1 MLKKWAILLTA
12 LFILAVPVGCSSGG
26 QEPAGGQPNQPAAT
40 SAGTDQTDQ
49 SKTETPAKD
58 VELMVSAA
66 ASLTDALQE
75 LKSGFESEH
84 PGVTLTYVFGSSG
97 KLGQQIENGAP
108 VDVFLSASG
117 KDMDKLQEKNLIKQD
132 TRVDFAKNQLVLVA
146 NQSSSLQL
154 DSFER
159 ITPDKVQHFAIGEP
173 ESVPAGRYT
182 KEVLEHLKLWDSLQ
196 SKLVFANDVRQVLT
210 YVESGNADLGAV
222 YASDAAI
229 AKQVK
234 VLATADPSWHKPI
247 VYPGAV
253 VASAAHPAEAKAFLD
268 YLQGDKGKET
278 LEKYGLTR

>member
-1 MLKKWAILLTA
+1 MLKKWAILLSA
-12 LFILAVPVGCSSGG
+12 LFILAVPVGCSSVT
-26 QEPAGGQPNQPAAT
+26 QQQSAGQPEQQAAT
-40 SAGTDQTDQ
+40 GAGADQTDQ
-49 SKTETPAKD
+49 TGAQTPGKD
-58 VELMVSAA
+58 AELMVSAA

-97 KLGQQIENGAP
+97 KLAQQIENGAP

-132 TRVDFAKNQLVLVA
+132 TRIDFAKNQLVLVA
-146 NQSSSLQL
+146 NKSSSLQL
-154 DSFER
+154 DSFEQ
-159 ITPDKVQHFAIGEP
+159 IAPDKVEHFAIGEP
-173 ESVPAGRYT
+173 ESVPAGRYA

-222 YASDAAI
+222 YASDAVI

-234 VLATADPSWHKPI
+234 VLATADSNWHKPI

-253 VASAAHPAEAKAFLD
+253 VASAAHPVEAKAFLD
-268 YLQGDKGKET
+268 YLQGDKGKEV
-278 LEKYGLTR
+278 LEKYGFTQ

>member
-1 MLKKWAILLTA
+1 VLKKWAILLSA
-12 LFILAVPVGCSSGG
+12 LFILAIPVGCSSGP
-26 QEPAGGQPNQPAAT
+26 QQPTAGQPEQQAAT
-40 SAGTDQTDQ
+40 GAGADQTDQ
-49 SKTETPAKD
+49 TGAQTPDKD
-58 VELMVSAA
+58 AELMVSAA

-97 KLGQQIENGAP
+97 KLAQQIENGAP

-132 TRVDFAKNQLVLVA
+132 TRIDFAKNQLVLVA
-146 NQSSSLQL
+146 NKSSSLQL
-154 DSFER
+154 DSFEQ
-159 ITPDKVQHFAIGEP
+159 IAPDKVEHFAIGEP
-173 ESVPAGRYT
+173 ESVPAGRYA

-222 YASDAAI
+222 YASDAVI

-234 VLATADPSWHKPI
+234 VLATADSNWHKPI

-253 VASAAHPAEAKAFLD
+253 VASAAHPVEAKAFLD
-268 YLQGDKGKET
+268 YLQGDKGKEV
-278 LEKYGLTR
+278 LEKYGFTQ